1 MYKNKNLHAK
11 TMLLVVL
18 VISFLFYLYEI
29 IQTMIIGAT
38 ISKEELVFLIGNFLA
53 PITYVIPF
61 ILALFIITISIN
73 LLKNKFDDKKG
84 RVALRI
90 STILYIAF
98 LLFAWCL
105 SFNELLSCVN
115 HKNFAALLVT
125 DIIFGIITL
134 ICVIVASVLLFKEGF
149 DTIYSFVLFD
159 KDITITKTIDK
170 TQDNEEENSIE
181 NNLNKKD

>member
-1 MYKNKNLHAK
+1 MYKNKNFHAK

-18 VISFLFYLYEI
+18 LISFLFYLYEI

-38 ISKEELVFLIGNFLA
+38 ITREDLIFLIGNFLA
-53 PITYVIPF
+53 PLTYAIPF
-61 ILALFIITISIN
+61 ILALFIIIISIN

-84 RVALRI
+84 RIALRI

-105 SFNELLSCVN
+105 SFDELLSCVT
-115 HKNFAALLVT
+115 HKNFTALLVT

-134 ICVIVASVLLFKEGF
+134 ICVVVSTIFLFKEGF

-159 KDITITKTIDK
+159 KDIIITKTIDK
-170 TQDNEEENSIE
+170 TQNSEEKNSIE
-181 NNLNKKD
+181 NNFDKKV